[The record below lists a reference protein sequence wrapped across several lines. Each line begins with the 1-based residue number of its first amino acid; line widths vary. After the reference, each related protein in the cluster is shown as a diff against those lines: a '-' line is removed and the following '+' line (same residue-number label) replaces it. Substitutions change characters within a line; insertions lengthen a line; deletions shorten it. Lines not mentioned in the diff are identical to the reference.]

1 MLVILRRR
9 FRGPAS
15 PPAKREAR
23 PRLPPVLRR
32 LLAADILVRLCEGLP
47 DVFIV
52 VWVVEVRRLS
62 PAQFGVLTSILTA
75 TAIVSYLPA
84 AFFAERAEKKW
95 FVVLTY
101 VFFTLYPV
109 AVLLSGSF
117 LALAGAFAIGGLRE
131 IGEPARK
138 ALIVDSAH
146 PSGRGRTVGYYY
158 AVRGFSVA
166 GAAAVG
172 GWLWT
177 IRPSLTFLVAAALG
191 AAGTLGAALLLP
203 GRRSVLPG

>member
-1 MLVILRRR
+1 
-9 FRGPAS
+9 
-15 PPAKREAR
+15 
-23 PRLPPVLRR
+23 
-32 LLAADILVRLCEGLP
+32 
-47 DVFIV
+47 V

-109 AVLLSGSF
+109 AVLLSTSF

-138 ALIVDSAH
+138 ALIVDSAQ
-146 PSGRGRTVGYYY
+146 PSARGRTVGYYY
-158 AVRGFSVA
+158 AIRGFSVA
-166 GAAAVG
+166 GAAGVG

-191 AAGTLGAALLLP
+191 AGGTLAASLLLP
-203 GRRSVLPG
+203 GGAPQPDAE